1 MVAELVLPAAEAIQS
16 AQEQADLANYNK
28 RFDSFRQVA
37 DSMERLQHRREA
49 DLPAVPTLESGGDPD
64 LWKRPAVEVLPD
76 AGPVPSEQVA
86 DLVADLRES
95 AVYPGPPATVREE
108 WRRQQA
114 WSADEAINP
123 DGLAEALERWK
134 RGERG

>member
-1 MVAELVLPAAEAIQS
+1 MVAELVRPAAEAIQS

-28 RFDSFRQVA
+28 RFDSFKQVA

-49 DLPAVPTLESGGDPD
+49 DLSAVPTLEPGGDPD

-76 AGPVPSEQVA
+76 AGPAPLE
-86 DLVADLRES
+86 LVADLRES
-95 AVYPGPPATVREE
+95 AVYPDPPATVREE